1 MSRKEKILK
10 EALKLFSEQGFS
22 ATSTKVIAEK
32 AKVSEAL
39 IFKHFG
45 KKDALLSYI
54 IRAGYRRILMN
65 HKGMLTYNG
74 PRDFLL
80 KMIYLPNKLVS
91 DEPLFWKL
99 QERLSHH
106 PFARSQHEQFIK
118 PVQPIVLRAFKE
130 LNFQDP
136 ERETEFLLLI
146 IDMLWKRE
154 ASGEI
159 KNSLDYATLLEEK
172 YGLN

>member
-91 DEPLFWKL
+91 DEPLFGNSKNDY
-99 QERLSHH
+99 
-106 PFARSQHEQFIK
+106 
-118 PVQPIVLRAFKE
+118 PI
-130 LNFQDP
+130 
-136 ERETEFLLLI
+136 TLLL
-146 IDMLWKRE
+146 E
-154 ASGEI
+154 VSTN
-159 KNSLDYATLLEEK
+159 NSSSPCNLSYYALSK
-172 YGLN
+172 S